1 MEPASL
7 IAAARRQA
15 GITQAELAAR
25 AGTSQ
30 PAVSAYESG
39 RRSPAV
45 ATLQRLLRA
54 CGSRATITLTD
65 APATASR
72 TGPIGTR
79 LSARKREV
87 RRALARHG
95 ARNPRVFGSVAR
107 GEDTD
112 GSDLDLLVDLPRPS
126 YVLLAQLG
134 AELNDAL
141 ESRVDVTTEGLLR
154 PEIRDHVL
162 AEAVPL

>member
-1 MEPASL
+1 MDTGNL
-7 IAAARRQA
+7 IASARHRA
-15 GITQAELAAR
+15 GLTQAEVAAR

-39 RRSPAV
+39 RRSPSV
-45 ATLQRLLRA
+45 STLQRLLSA
-54 CGSRATITLTD
+54 CGSRAALTLTS
-65 APATASR
+65 ASVTSSR
-72 TGPIGTR
+72 TGPVGRR

-87 RRALARHG
+87 RRTLAKHG

-112 GSDLDLLVDLPRPS
+112 ASDLDLLIDLPRPS
-126 YVLLAQLG
+126 YVLLAQIG
-134 AELNDAL
+134 AELTEAL
-141 ESRVDVTTEGLLR
+141 GADVDVTTASLLR
-154 PEIRDHVL
+154 PEIQERAL